1 MFNNQYNPWQAQLQ
15 NMQNQL
21 QQLQQMTSQHQTT
34 ALPVMPVMQPTVQI
48 QSVKGLEGANAYSL
62 PNQSSIILLD
72 TDEPVFYMKMTDAN
86 GRETVKEYEFSE
98 KNSVKTEK
106 FPAEEDNKDKEIID
120 GRLNAFS
127 ANLDSYKSKL
137 DSLEEAN
144 KYQSLDV
151 QDLQN
156 QIAKI
161 NENIGKLVASMEN
174 AYTSINELKK
184 PTNDFTKLQ
193 ESVDNLKA
201 AMDFVRSDID
211 ELKAAPAKKIS
222 SKEAKT

>member
-106 FPAEEDNKDKEIID
+106 IPVEEDTTKNALDKYEA
-120 GRLNAFS
+120 RLEHLEGHIRNG
-127 ANLDSYKSKL
+127 LMKSEDKYE
-137 DSLEEAN
+137 SLS
-144 KYQSLDV
+144 KTVS
-151 QDLQN
+151 
-156 QIAKI
+156 KI
-161 NENIGKLVASMEN
+161 SE
-174 AYTSINELKK
+174 SIKSFDEMS
-184 PTNDFTKLQ
+184 DCFIQLQ
-193 ESVDNLKA
+193 ED
-201 AMDFVRSDID
+201 VRKLID
-211 ELKAAPAKKIS
+211 QSNMNAVEISKIKDVKKVS

>member
-106 FPAEEDNKDKEIID
+106 IPAEEENKDKEIID

-127 ANLDSYKSKL
+127 ANL
-137 DSLEEAN
+137 E
-144 KYQSLDV
+144 KYQSKIDHLEGCIRNSDKQNYNDIEALRKDV
-151 QDLQN
+151 N
-156 QIAKI
+156 TIK
-161 NENIGKLVASMEN
+161 ENIKSFGEMSDCF
-174 AYTSINELKK
+174 IQ
-184 PTNDFTKLQ
+184 LQ
-193 ESVDNLKA
+193 ED
-201 AMDFVRSDID
+201 VRKLID
-211 ELKAAPAKKIS
+211 QSNMNAVEISKIKDVKKVS

>member
-1 MFNNQYNPWQAQLQ
+1 
-15 NMQNQL
+15 
-21 QQLQQMTSQHQTT
+21 
-34 ALPVMPVMQPTVQI
+34 
-48 QSVKGLEGANAYSL
+48 
-62 PNQSSIILLD
+62 
-72 TDEPVFYMKMTDAN
+72 MKMTDAN

-106 FPAEEDNKDKEIID
+106 FPTEEENKDKEIMN

-127 ANLDSYKSKL
+127 ANLEKYQSKL
-137 DSLEEAN
+137 NSLEEAN

-156 QIAKI
+156 QIAEI

-184 PTNDFTKLQ
+184 PTDDFTKMQ
-193 ESVDNLKA
+193 KSVDNLTA
-201 AMDFVRSDID
+201 AMTYVRSEID